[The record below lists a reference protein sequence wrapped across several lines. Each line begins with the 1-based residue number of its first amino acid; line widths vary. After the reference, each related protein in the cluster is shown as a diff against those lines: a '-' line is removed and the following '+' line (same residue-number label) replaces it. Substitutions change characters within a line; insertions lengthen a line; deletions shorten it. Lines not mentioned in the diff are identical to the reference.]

1 MIGPGGLLLVVPDLY
16 ALLVSVLWVGSK
28 TINNQTWLWKI
39 FLQGHILWPSPPQN
53 CKQLLYCRIQYPLMM
68 TVLTH
73 KRHYSPFKTLK
84 DHLCFYIWTSN
95 SHCPNPYLVEKS
107 FKGVKMTTA
116 KWTSIQERSRIQRY
130 AAVRFNE
137 KGVFASVG
145 WTCSQHLWRCSKGS
159 KVILHKFWICACS
172 TQS

>member
-1 MIGPGGLLLVVPDLY
+1 MITVP
-16 ALLVSVLWVGSK
+16 
-28 TINNQTWLWKI
+28 
-39 FLQGHILWPSPPQN
+39 
-53 CKQLLYCRIQYPLMM
+53 
-68 TVLTH
+68 TH

-130 AAVRFNE
+130 PAARFNE
-137 KGVFASVG
+137 KGCLPVWGEDA
-145 WTCSQHLWRCSKGS
+145 L
-159 KVILHKFWICACS
+159 KVQKSSCTNSECVHTVPKTNV
-172 TQS
+172 TQLT